1 MIFLGDTGQID
12 LKMKKNSSLP
22 MIMEKFSKIDEFG
35 CIALSDEDI
44 VRNPLIK
51 KIEQVFNEL
60 QS

>member
-1 MIFLGDTGQID
+1 
-12 LKMKKNSSLP
+12 
-22 MIMEKFSKIDEFG
+22 MIMEKFSKVEEFG